1 MEWPGSPETVVRH
14 REFTSLCADNQVCRD
29 DCGRCAG
36 TSAWVPG
43 LGLLRKLV
51 RSPTGPRQAPARPLQ
66 EALAHEAGLHR
77 NQVSNLERARSNR
90 EPFISDPQLSTVYR
104 LAVAL
109 NVPPAYLLP
118 DINTLLPKQSP
129 ELTDGSRVERNYA
142 SASVKTR
149 TGRPTRIRS
158 S

>member
-1 MEWPGSPETVVRH
+1 MEDVPERVRGSLDWGSYANSFAHRLVHVR
-14 REFTSLCADNQVCRD
+14 RLR
-29 DCGRCAG
+29 
-36 TSAWVPG
+36 G
-43 LGLLRKLV
+43 L
-51 RSPTGPRQAPARPLQ
+51 SQ

-129 ELTDGSRVERNYA
+129 ELTDGSRVERELRERLGKDA
-142 SASVKTR
+142 D
-149 TGRPTRIRS
+149 G
-158 S
+158 

>member
-1 MEWPGSPETVVRH
+1 MCRNECVGPWIGAPTQTR
-14 REFTSLCADNQVCRD
+14 SLTDWS
-29 DCGRCAG
+29 
-36 TSAWVPG
+36 TSALRG
-43 LGLLRKLV
+43 L
-51 RSPTGPRQAPARPLQ
+51 SQ

-129 ELTDGSRVERNYA
+129 ELTDGSRVEGNYA